1 MCSKLLS
8 FLVSVLLCRN
18 VLLCFWAS
26 ALVCLVCSST
36 VVRNYDVDDDDDDSF
51 IYLFQTT
58 ELYGCVLKYTY
69 RPTSRG
75 VCTGAGSYGPSF
87 SDKGVIRNFGPPVN

>member
-18 VLLCFWAS
+18 VLLCFWATVS

-36 VVRNYDVDDDDDDSF
+36 VVRNDDDDDD
-51 IYLFQTT
+51 
-58 ELYGCVLKYTY
+58 ENEAV
-69 RPTSRG
+69 
-75 VCTGAGSYGPSF
+75 
-87 SDKGVIRNFGPPVN
+87 SD